1 MTTSLATNAEGA
13 IALSTDS
20 EAGLLRS
27 TFELAETALLHEVSA
42 ELIAEEDCGVLYQ
55 KLVDAAVAIMRSDFG
70 ALQVLQHGAER
81 VELKLLA
88 SRGFPEEARK
98 FWSTVDA
105 NSACI
110 CGTALRKGGRVISG
124 DLVNDR
130 IATDE
135 NLAMYL
141 KVGIRAGQS
150 TPLVTR
156 HGRLVGALSTH
167 WSCPHTPTDHQ
178 LRLLDILVRQAAD
191 LLDRNQTDAELRE
204 REAWLAG
211 QKEAMQAALDGA
223 PLDVS
228 LGVLVRTVTAQ
239 LDEGVRAAFYLADSA
254 GSELHHI
261 VGMGDD
267 YAQVADGFRIGPE
280 SLACGLATAMGESVV
295 ERDVHDDD
303 PRWQPWLRLAE
314 RLGYKGCWSFPIKTA
329 AGSFVGMFALYWPQ
343 PRIATSRELDLVGRL
358 IQTAAIII
366 SRDIEARERRRIELA
381 LRDADRRKDE
391 FLAMLA
397 HELRNPIAAIRNA
410 SYQLL
415 RGTDAAGAERCNALI
430 ERQSVLLGGL
440 VDDLLDV
447 SRITRGLIALHEER
461 CDFSGIVHSAVT
473 SLRPNIDEKRHDL
486 ELTVPARAVTITG
499 DPARIEQVVLNLVG
513 NAIKY
518 TDPGGRIGVKVA
530 IDGGDATLRV
540 RDNGIGMSADMLERV
555 FDLFSQAERGL
566 ARSKGGLGVGL
577 TIVRRLVELHG
588 GSVDARSDGP
598 DTGSEF
604 LVRLPLSHLPQA
616 AVAPTTSHR
625 ERPVRAMRILVVDDR
640 IDCADSMADL
650 LRMHGHQVQTA
661 HDGASA
667 ITQAG
672 VLQPHVVLLDLGLP
686 DIDGFEVARRL
697 REDPGHAT
705 VRLIAISG
713 YGQPGDV
720 QRARE
725 AGFDR
730 HFIKPVDVPDL
741 IESIQA
747 DAIA

>member
-1 MTTSLATNAEGA
+1 MTTSLATKAEGA
-13 IALSTDS
+13 IALSAES
-20 EAGLLRS
+20 EADLLRS
-27 TFELAETALLHEVSA
+27 TYELAETALLHEVSA

-55 KLVDAAVAIMRSDFG
+55 KLVDTAGSIMRSDFS

-88 SRGFPEEARK
+88 ARGFPEEARTH
-98 FWSTVDA
+98 WATVDS
-105 NSACI
+105 NSECV
-110 CGTALRKGGRVISG
+110 CGKALRLGERIVSP
-124 DLVNDR
+124 DLANDG
-130 IATDE
+130 IAADAD
-135 NLAMYL
+135 LAMYL

-156 HGRLVGALSTH
+156 RGRLVGALSTH
-167 WSCPHTPTDHQ
+167 WSSPYMPTDQQ
-178 LRLLDILVRQAAD
+178 LRLFDILARQAAD
-191 LLDRNQTDAELRE
+191 LLERNQTDAELRE

-211 QKEAMQAALDGA
+211 QKEAMQAALDGSA
-223 PLDVS
+223 LDVS

-239 LDEGVRAAFYLADSA
+239 LDAGVRAAFYLAD
-254 GSELHHI
+254 GSGKELRHV
-261 VGMGDD
+261 VGMGDE
-267 YAQVADGFRIGPE
+267 YAAVVNALRIVPE
-280 SLACGLATAMGESVV
+280 SLAYGVATADGESTAASGTG
-295 ERDVHDDD
+295 DDL
-303 PRWQPWLRLAE
+303 RRQPWRWLAE
-314 RLGYKGCWSFPIKTA
+314 RFGYEGCWSFPINTA
-329 AGSFVGMFALYWPQ
+329 AGSFVGTFALYWPH
-343 PRIATSRELDLVGRL
+343 PRTATPRQLDLVGRL
-358 IQTAAIII
+358 TQTAAIII
-366 SRDIEARERRRIELA
+366 SRDIEARERRRIEQA

-461 CDFSGIVHSAVT
+461 CDFSAIVHSAVT
-473 SLRPNIDEKRHDL
+473 SLRPNIDEKQHEL
-486 ELTVPARAVTITG
+486 ELAMPARAVTITG

-530 IDGGDATLRV
+530 IDGDTATLCV
-540 RDNGIGMSADMLERV
+540 RDNGIGMSGEMLDRV

-566 ARSKGGLGVGL
+566 ARSQGGLGVGL

-588 GSVDARSDGP
+588 GTVDARSDGP
-598 DTGSEF
+598 DLGSEF
-604 LVRLPLSHLPQA
+604 LVRLPLGTAARTTATRSVPQRDRA
-616 AVAPTTSHR
+616 AL
-625 ERPVRAMRILVVDDR
+625 AMRILVVDDR

-667 ITQAG
+667 LEWADM
-672 VLQPHVVLLDLGLP
+672 LRPNVVLLDLGLP

-697 REDPGHAT
+697 RQDPGHAAM
-705 VRLIAISG
+705 RLIAISG
-713 YGQPGDV
+713 YGQPDDV

-730 HFIKPVDVPDL
+730 HFLKPVDVPSL
-741 IESIQA
+741 IEIIQA

>member
-1 MTTSLATNAEGA
+1 MTTSLATKAEGA
-13 IALSTDS
+13 VAFSAES

-27 TFELAETALLHEVSA
+27 TFELAETTLLHEVSA

-55 KLVDAAVAIMRSDFG
+55 KLVDAAGAIMRSDFS
-70 ALQVLQHGAER
+70 ALQVLQHGVGR

-88 SRGFPEEARK
+88 ARGFSEEAREY
-98 FWSTVDA
+98 WGTVD
-105 NSACI
+105 SDSSCI
-110 CGTALRKGGRVISG
+110 CGTALRQGGRVISG

-130 IATDE
+130 IASDAD
-135 NLAMYL
+135 LAMYL

-156 HGRLVGALSTH
+156 RGRLVGALSTH
-167 WSCPHTPTDHQ
+167 WSCPHMPTEQQ
-178 LRLLDILVRQAAD
+178 LRLFDILARQAAD
-191 LLDRNQTDAELRE
+191 LLERNQTDAELRE

-223 PLDVS
+223 PLHVS

-239 LDEGVRAAFYLADSA
+239 LDDGVRAAFYLADST
-254 GSELHHI
+254 GKELHHI
-261 VGMGDD
+261 VGMGDEH
-267 YAQVADGFRIGPE
+267 AHVVDGFRIDPG
-280 SLACGLATAMGESVV
+280 SLARGLAKATDETVV
-295 ERDVHDDD
+295 TRDVDDD
-303 PRWQPWLRLAE
+303 PRWLPWRWLAE
-314 RLGYKGCWSFPIKTA
+314 RLGYRGCWSFPINTA
-329 AGSFVGMFALYWPQ
+329 AGSFVGTFALFWPQ
-343 PRIATSRELDLVGRL
+343 PRDATPRHLNLVGRL
-358 IQTAAIII
+358 TQTAAIII
-366 SRDIEARERRRIELA
+366 SRDIEARERRRIEQA

-415 RGTDAAGAERCNALI
+415 RGADAAGAERCNALI
-430 ERQSVLLGGL
+430 ERQSALLAGL

-447 SRITRGLIALHEER
+447 SRITRGLIALHREP
-461 CDFSGIVHSAVT
+461 CDFPDIVHSAVT
-473 SLRPNIDEKRHDL
+473 SLRPNIDEKQHEL
-486 ELTVPARAVTITG
+486 ELTMPARAVTITG

-518 TDPGGRIGVKVA
+518 TDPGGRIGVQVA
-530 IDGGDATLRV
+530 IDGDTATLRV
-540 RDNGIGMSADMLERV
+540 RDNGIGMSGEMLERV

-566 ARSKGGLGVGL
+566 ARSQGGLGVGL

-588 GSVDARSDGP
+588 GTVDARSEGP
-598 DTGSEF
+598 GLGSEF
-604 LVRLPLSHLPQA
+604 LVRLPLAPA
-616 AVAPTTSHR
+616 ARTVVAPPSPHG
-625 ERPVRAMRILVVDDR
+625 EHPVHAMRILVVDDR
-640 IDCADSMADL
+640 IDCADSMADV

-667 ITQAG
+667 LEQAG
-672 VLQPHVVLLDLGLP
+672 LLRPHVVLLDLGLP

-697 REDPGHAT
+697 RQDPGHAA

-730 HFIKPVDVPDL
+730 HFIKPVAVTDL
-741 IESIQA
+741 IETLQA
-747 DAIA
+747 DATA